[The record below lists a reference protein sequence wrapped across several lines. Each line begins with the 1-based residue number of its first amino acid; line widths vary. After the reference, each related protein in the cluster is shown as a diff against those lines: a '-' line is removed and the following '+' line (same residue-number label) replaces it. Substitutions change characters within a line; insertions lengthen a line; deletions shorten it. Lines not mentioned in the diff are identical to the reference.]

1 MGDVLWLSAADVERC
16 APMVDVIGAVR
27 EAFVA
32 FSSGAAVAPVQTAV
46 ALSGGTTLT
55 MPAALPEQSL
65 AVVKIVS
72 VYSGNAEC
80 GLPAIHGLV
89 VVLDA
94 TTGAPEAVMDGAY
107 LTGLRTGAASGVATD
122 LLARSEARVL
132 GLVGTGYQARY
143 QAEAVCAVRPIG
155 EVRVYGRDAAR
166 RERFAGELAGY
177 LSSRGQGARVR
188 AAASAAEAVRGADVV
203 CAATSSA
210 VPVFADADIGA
221 GTHVNGV
228 GSYTLGMREIP
239 AELAR
244 RARVYVDS
252 RQAARAEAGDLAPLV
267 EAGELTWEEVPEL
280 GEALAGRAPG
290 RRDAAEVTVFKSV
303 GLAVQDAAAAG
314 LVARRAR
321 SLGLGQPLQSE

>member
-1 MGDVLWLSAADVERC
+1 MGNVLWLSAADVERC
-16 APMVDVIGAVR
+16 ASMADIIGAVR

-32 FSSGAAVAPVQTAV
+32 YSSGAADAPVRTAV
-46 ALSGGTTLT
+46 AQPGGTTLT

-65 AVVKIVS
+65 TAVKIVS
-72 VYSGNAEC
+72 VYAGNAER

-89 VVLDA
+89 AVLDGA
-94 TTGAPEAVMDGAY
+94 TGAPVAIMDGAY
-107 LTGLRTGAASGVATD
+107 LTGLRTGAASGAATD
-122 LLARSEARVL
+122 LLARPDARVL
-132 GLVGTGYQARY
+132 GLVGTGYQARF
-143 QAEAVCAVRPIG
+143 QAEAVCAVRPIK
-155 EVRVYGRDAAR
+155 EVRVYGRNAAR

-177 LSSRGQGARVR
+177 LSGHGARVR

-203 CAATSSA
+203 CAATNSS
-210 VPVFADADIGA
+210 VPVFADADVAA

-228 GSYTLGMREIP
+228 GSYTLRMREVP
-239 AELAR
+239 AELVR

-252 RQAARAEAGDLAPLV
+252 RAAARAEAGDLLPLV
-267 EAGELTWEEVPEL
+267 EAGELAWEDVPEL

-290 RRDAAEVTVFKSV
+290 RWDAAEVTVFKSV

-321 SLGLGQPLQSE
+321 ALGLGQPLQGE